1 MDMRARRQ
9 DPSAPLNM
17 PQFLLALIDRHWDK
31 YKCEV
36 SLCREQFSNEA
47 IRGLRIASRRMLA
60 LVQLL
65 RMLNLGPNLQNLR
78 CVLKYQM
85 DGFDNLRDIQVV
97 LAEISGTVQEIPSL
111 LPFRKYLQKSEK
123 RLLRSVKKK
132 FKQMKP
138 GNTAKRIVKRSELL
152 EARIIENIPGRILQ
166 AVDEAFLI
174 TRQRLGRVDP
184 SNPDTIHSVR
194 LGFKKFRYLVEMI
207 HPILENFPQENLEL
221 MKNYQGA
228 MGAIQDLEIL
238 LRTLADYAAS
248 AYAFDPKPALRFY
261 EKHHTETIA
270 AYLDE
275 MDALNTFWRT
285 TPDRPFPWEDVP

>member
-1 MDMRARRQ
+1 MDMLASRQ
-9 DPSAPLNM
+9 DPSAPLNL
-17 PQFLLALIDRHWDK
+17 PQLLLALIDRHWDK

-36 SLCREQFSNEA
+36 RLCREQFSNEA

-78 CVLKYQM
+78 CVLKHQM
-85 DGFDNLRDIQVV
+85 DGLDSLRDIQVV
-97 LAEISGTVQEIPSL
+97 LTEISGTVPEIPSL
-111 LPFRKYLQKSEK
+111 LPFRNYLQKSEK
-123 RLLRSVKKK
+123 RLLCSVQKK

-138 GNTAKRIVKRSELL
+138 GDTPKRIVKRSEFL
-152 EARIIENIPGRILQ
+152 EARIIENIPGRMLQ

-174 TRQRLGRVDP
+174 TQQRLGRVDP
-184 SNPDTIHSVR
+184 SKPDTIHSVR

-207 HPILENFPQENLEL
+207 HPILGNFPQENLEH

-248 AYAFDPKPALRFY
+248 ASVFDPKPALRFY
-261 EKHHTETIA
+261 EKRHTETIS
-270 AYLDE
+270 AYLAE
-275 MDALNTFWRT
+275 MDALNTFWRA
-285 TPDRPFPWEDVP
+285 TPGRPFPWEDVP

>member
-1 MDMRARRQ
+1 MDMPTFRQ

-17 PQFLLALIDRHWDK
+17 PQLLLALIDKHRDK

-36 SLCREQFSNEA
+36 RLCREQFSNEA

-132 FKQMKP
+132 FKKMKRVD
-138 GNTAKRIVKRSELL
+138 TAKWIIKRSELR
-152 EARIIENIPGRILQ
+152 EARIIENVPGRMLQ

-174 TRQRLGRVDP
+174 TQQRLGRVDP
-184 SNPDTIHSVR
+184 TNPDTIHSVR

-207 HPILENFPQENLEL
+207 HPILGNFPRENLER

-238 LRTLADYAAS
+238 LRTLTDFAAS
-248 AYAFDPKPALRFY
+248 AHVFDPKPAFGFY
-261 EKHHTETIA
+261 EKRHTETISV
-270 AYLDE
+270 YLDE

>member
-1 MDMRARRQ
+1 
-9 DPSAPLNM
+9 
-17 PQFLLALIDRHWDK
+17 
-31 YKCEV
+31 
-36 SLCREQFSNEA
+36 
-47 IRGLRIASRRMLA
+47 MLA

-65 RMLNLGPNLQNLR
+65 RRLNLGPNLQKLR
-78 CVLKYQM
+78 CTFKEQL
-85 DGFDNLRDIQVV
+85 DSFDSLRDTQVV
-97 LAEISGTVQEIPSL
+97 LAEISGTVQEISAL
-111 LPFRKYLQKSEK
+111 LPFQEYLQKNEK

-132 FKQMKP
+132 FKQIKP
-138 GNTAKRIVKRSELL
+138 GDTAKRIVKRREIL
-152 EARIIENIPGRILQ
+152 ENRAIENIPVRMLQ

-174 TRQRLGRVDP
+174 TQQRLSRVNP

-207 HPILENFPQENLEL
+207 HPILGNFPQENLER

-238 LRTLADYAAS
+238 LRTLADFAAS
-248 AYAFDPKPALRFY
+248 AYVFDPKPALHFY
-261 EKHHTETIA
+261 EKRHTETIS

-285 TPDRPFPWEDVP
+285 APDRPFPWEDVP

>member
-1 MDMRARRQ
+1 MDMLARRQ

-36 SLCREQFSNEA
+36 RLCREQFSNEA
-47 IRGLRIASRRMLA
+47 IRGLRIASRRLLA

-65 RMLNLGPNLQNLR
+65 RRLNLGPNLQNLR

-85 DGFDNLRDIQVV
+85 DGFDNLRDIQMV
-97 LAEISGTVQEIPSL
+97 LAEISATVQEIPSL

-123 RLLRSVKKK
+123 LLLRSVKKK

-138 GNTAKRIVKRSELL
+138 GDTAKRIVKRSELL
-152 EARIIENIPGRILQ
+152 EARIIENTPSRMLQ
-166 AVDEAFLI
+166 VVDEAFLI
-174 TRQRLGRVDP
+174 SRQRLGRVDP

-207 HPILENFPQENLEL
+207 HPILGNFPAENLER

-238 LRTLADYAAS
+238 LRTLSDFAAS
-248 AYAFDPKPALRFY
+248 GYVFDPKPAIRFY
-261 EKHHTETIA
+261 EKRHTEIIS
-270 AYLDE
+270 AYLAE

-285 TPDRPFPWEDVP
+285 APDRPFPWEDVP